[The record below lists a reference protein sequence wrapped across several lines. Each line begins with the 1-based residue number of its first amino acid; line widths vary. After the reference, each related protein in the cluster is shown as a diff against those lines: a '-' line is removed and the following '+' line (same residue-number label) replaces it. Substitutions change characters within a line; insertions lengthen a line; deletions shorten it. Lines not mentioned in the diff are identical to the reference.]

1 MRSTGH
7 LRPQPEG
14 PSVSSQRKR
23 RRARVQV
30 GRHLTPLQQQAL
42 AAAALVGAFGTW
54 WVIGWTGLV
63 NPILLPPPF
72 EVLKS
77 LVALVQDG
85 TLPRDVGVSLLRV
98 VEGFVLALAV
108 ALPLGVVMGIFPV
121 VRGLLEPLLE
131 LVRPIPPI
139 AVIPL
144 AMLWFGIGELS
155 KITII
160 MYGAFFP
167 ILVNTMAGFAEVDPI
182 HIRAAET
189 LGASR
194 PQIFRD
200 VVLRSAFPYMVVG
213 ARLGMGMAFIVLVA
227 AELIASS
234 VGLGYLI
241 NDARYRFRTDQM
253 LLGMAC
259 IGVLGFVL
267 NKILLDIDRRVV
279 RWKERGDRVRT
290 A

>member
-1 MRSTGH
+1 VTDRRT
-7 LRPQPEG
+7 
-14 PSVSSQRKR
+14 R
-23 RRARVQV
+23 RRARVHL

-42 AAAALVGAFGTW
+42 AAAALVTALGIW
-54 WVIGWTGLV
+54 WAIGQTGLV
-63 NPILLPPPF
+63 NPVLFPPPLD
-72 EVLKS
+72 VLKS
-77 LVALVQDG
+77 FVGLVRDG
-85 TLPRDVGVSLLRV
+85 TLPRDVGASLLRV

-144 AMLWFGIGELS
+144 AMLWFGIDELS
-155 KITII
+155 KVVII

-200 VVLRSAFPYMVVG
+200 VVMRSAFPYMVVG

-259 IGVLGFVL
+259 IGVLGFLL
-267 NKILLDIDRRVV
+267 NKILLDVDRRVV
-279 RWKERGDRVRT
+279 RWKERAPART
-290 A
+290 T

>member
-1 MRSTGH
+1 
-7 LRPQPEG
+7 LA
-14 PSVSSQRKR
+14 V
-23 RRARVQV
+23 AA
-30 GRHLTPLQQQAL
+30 LL
-42 AAAALVGAFGTW
+42 AAFAIW
-54 WVIGWTGLV
+54 WVIGRTGLV
-63 NPILLPPPF
+63 NPILFPPPL
-72 EVLKS
+72 EVLNS
-77 LVALVQDG
+77 FVALVRDG
-85 TLPRDVGVSLLRV
+85 SLLRDIAVSLLRV
-98 VEGFVLALAV
+98 VEGFLLALAL
-108 ALPLGVVMGIFPV
+108 ALPLGMLMGIFPV
-121 VRGLLEPLLE
+121 VRGVLEPLLE

-155 KITII
+155 KVMII

-167 ILVNTMAGFAEVDPI
+167 ILVNTMAGFAEVDPV

-200 VVLRSAFPYMVVG
+200 VVMRAAFPYMVVG

-253 LLGMAC
+253 LVGMVC
-259 IGVLGFVL
+259 IGVLGFLL
-267 NKILLDIDRRVV
+267 NKILLDVDRRVV
-279 RWKERGDRVRT
+279 RWKERGGRAQT

>member
-1 MRSTGH
+1 VTNRK
-7 LRPQPEG
+7 
-14 PSVSSQRKR
+14 KR

-30 GRHLTPLQQQAL
+30 GRHLTPLQQQTL
-42 AAAALVGAFGTW
+42 AAMALLAAFGIW
-54 WVIGWTGLV
+54 WVVGRTRLV

-72 EVLKS
+72 EVLTS
-77 LVALVQDG
+77 FVALVRDG
-85 TLPRDVGVSLLRV
+85 TLPRDIGVSLLRV

-121 VRGLLEPLLE
+121 VRGFLEPLLE

-155 KITII
+155 KVAII

-189 LGASR
+189 LGATR

-200 VVLRSAFPYMVVG
+200 VVMRSAFPYMVVG

-253 LLGMAC
+253 LLGMSC

-267 NKILLDIDRRVV
+267 NKILLDVDRHIV
-279 RWKERGDRVRT
+279 RWKEQGGRAQT